1 MPDVPAADSRP
12 GLRRSRWLA
21 RVLATCFALTPA
33 SWPCAAQ
40 PLVASEAA
48 LKAAFVYRIALF
60 VEWPQEPAGSNRPFQ
75 VCVLGVDNGW
85 STAFSTIEGKKVQ
98 GRAVALVRVLARGD
112 EARACHVAVLADSDP
127 SRLAELP
134 AGVLTIG
141 DAKGFARAGGMVGFV
156 REGTQLRFDINREA
170 AQRAQLRLSAEL
182 LKVARSVIDAGGR
195 P

>member
-1 MPDVPAADSRP
+1 MPHVLAVRFRRS
-12 GLRRSRWLA
+12 LRRSSWTVGILA
-21 RVLATCFALTPA
+21 VCLVLMPATWPA
-33 SWPCAAQ
+33 AAQ

-60 VEWPQEPAGSNRPFQ
+60 VEWPTEPAGSTRPFQ
-75 VCVLGVDNGW
+75 VCLLGADNGW
-85 STAFSTIEGKKVQ
+85 STAFSAIEGKKVQ
-98 GRAVALVRVLARGD
+98 GRTVALVRVIARSD
-112 EARACHVAVLADSDP
+112 EARACHVAVLTDSD
-127 SRLAELP
+127 SSHLAALP
-134 AGVLTIG
+134 AGVLTVG
-141 DAKGFARAGGMVGFV
+141 DAEGFARAGGMVGFV